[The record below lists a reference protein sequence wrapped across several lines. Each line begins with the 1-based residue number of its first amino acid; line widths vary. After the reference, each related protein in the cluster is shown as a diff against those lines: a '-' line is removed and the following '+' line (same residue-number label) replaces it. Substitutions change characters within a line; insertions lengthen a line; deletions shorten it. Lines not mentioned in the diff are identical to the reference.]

1 VEAMLRINRGH
12 VNFRDYDRR
21 TALHVAASE
30 GYLDIVRLLLHRGA
44 RINRSDRW
52 GGSPL
57 DDAHRHRHTDVAV
70 YLRAKGGAT
79 GSADQTT
86 NLITAAAQ
94 GDLDEVRMLLT
105 PLAAV
110 IARGKD
116 LGDSS
121 TSKYTGQSGQS
132 VGNSTGRGFR
142 RMGSAHGKGGGGGQK
157 QELEILPPVDI
168 NAGDYDNRT
177 ALHLAAGEGHSDVVQ
192 LLCDRGANVNVEDRW
207 GGRPLDGKS
216 ICLLLMRM
224 YCICTCEFVVAD
236 HDGCFW
242 YVFLCHGLETQI
254 DAIRRNFTECAAI
267 LEKYGA
273 RTSEESAAM
282 AHRGSVTNG
291 SDGEGGETGIDPN
304 LLINFDE
311 LEMIDRIG
319 NGAFGEIY
327 KCRWRGILVAAKCIK
342 STKILKEW
350 QQQKVGERNAGV
362 GGADDALALSSSRL
376 GASSSGGMDEQDIKM
391 ALEDFRVEVSIL
403 RKLRHP
409 NICMLLAYSTTEN
422 FEVMV
427 SELMKCSLLDVFKA
441 NLLHGTQMPK
451 RKQVVYA
458 QQLAQGMNYLHTCKP
473 PIIHRDLKV
482 RAVGR
487 IGYDGFLPLE
497 LLYFDAYFN
506 SIGLKTHTILYSLA
520 PALSLYIC
528 YEHLQPANLLID
540 YSGVLKISDFGL
552 AKIRP
557 DPTKN
562 EKEVF
567 VMTGETGSYR

>member
-1 VEAMLRINRGH
+1 
-12 VNFRDYDRR
+12 
-21 TALHVAASE
+21 
-30 GYLDIVRLLLHRGA
+30 
-44 RINRSDRW
+44 
-52 GGSPL
+52 
-57 DDAHRHRHTDVAV
+57 
-70 YLRAKGGAT
+70 
-79 GSADQTT
+79 
-86 NLITAAAQ
+86 
-94 GDLDEVRMLLT
+94 
-105 PLAAV
+105 
-110 IARGKD
+110 
-116 LGDSS
+116 
-121 TSKYTGQSGQS
+121 
-132 VGNSTGRGFR
+132 
-142 RMGSAHGKGGGGGQK
+142 MGSTHGKGGGGGQK
-157 QELEILPPVDI
+157 QALEILPPVDI
-168 NAGDYDNRT
+168 NTGDYDKRT
-177 ALHLAAGEGHSDVVQ
+177 ALHLAAGEGHADVVQ
-192 LLCDRGANVNVEDRW
+192 LLCERGANVNVEDRW

-224 YCICTCEFVVAD
+224 YCIRTSVVVA
-236 HDGCFW
+236 FLA
-242 YVFLCHGLETQI
+242 YVLTTMPLDRSPLPRTRNTI

-273 RTSEESAAM
+273 RTSEESAPM

-291 SDGEGGETGIDPN
+291 SDGEDDETGIDPN

-362 GGADDALALSSSRL
+362 DGADDALALSSSRL
-376 GASSSGGMDEQDIKM
+376 GASSSGGMDEQEIKM

-441 NLLHGTQMPK
+441 NLLHGTHMPK

-482 RAVGR
+482 RAIGR
-487 IGYDGFLPLE
+487 IGYDGFLARATA
-497 LLYFDAYFN
+497 F
-506 SIGLKTHTILYSLA
+506 
-520 PALSLYIC
+520 
-528 YEHLQPANLLID
+528 
-540 YSGVLKISDFGL
+540 
-552 AKIRP
+552 
-557 DPTKN
+557 
-562 EKEVF
+562 
-567 VMTGETGSYR
+567 